1 LVVDGSQDLAAVAA
15 GEIGAADAVAEEG
28 VAGDEFALG
37 GHPEADAAGGVAR
50 GVEHVDF
57 GGADE
62 ELVAIFERG
71 VDGNGFGG
79 AHADPRGLDV
89 EHGLEFGVMEVHVDG
104 GAGSELEFL
113 CATNVID
120 VGVGNHDGGDGEA
133 VALEDFQD
141 AVDFVAGIDD
151 DGVAGGFVAEDGA
164 IALQDADGE
173 DLMDHKASILTNMGE
188 ILTALMRWV
197 HISSVVTLIGG
208 IVYARFVAIPSAAS
222 LSPDAR
228 AGFDEGAA
236 AHFRPLVFAAMTGL
250 VISGLF
256 NYLSKPGHSVLYSSL
271 FGVKILLV
279 LHVFSVAILA
289 TAPRN
294 PRRARQ
300 LFGAAVS
307 GLAIVLISA
316 YLKGIA

>member
-1 LVVDGSQDLAAVAA
+1 MVVDGSQDLAAVAA
-15 GEIGAADAVAEEG
+15 GEISAANAVAEEG
-28 VAGDEFALG
+28 IAGDEFALG
-37 GHPEADAAGGVAR
+37 GHPQADAALGMAR
-50 GVEHVDF
+50 SVEDVDF
-57 GGADE
+57 SGADE
-62 ELVAIFERG
+62 EFVAILHRD
-71 VDGNGFGG
+71 VDGYSFGSG
-79 AHADPRGLDV
+79 HAEPRGLHV
-89 EHGLEFGVMEVHVDG
+89 EHGLQFGVLEVHIYG
-104 GAGSELEFL
+104 GASGELEFL
-113 CATNVID
+113 GAADVID
-120 VGVGNHDGGDGEA
+120 VGVGDHDGGHGEA
-133 VALEDFQD
+133 VPVEDFLD

-151 DGVAGGFVAEDGA
+151 HGLAGGFVAEDGA
-164 IALQDADGE
+164 VALQDADGQ
-173 DLMDHKASILTNMGE
+173 DLVDHKASILTNMGE

-208 IVYARFVAIPSAAS
+208 IVYARFVMIPSAGS

-228 AGFDEGAA
+228 SAFDESAA
-236 AHFRPLVFAAMTGL
+236 AHFRPLVFAAMAGL

-256 NYLSKPGHSVLYSSL
+256 NYLSKPGHSMLYSSL

-289 TAPRN
+289 TAPKN

-307 GLAIVLISA
+307 GLTIVLISA